1 MTKTQCTL
9 IIDVAG
15 TTQTEV
21 RSGKFD
27 SQFMRHDGLS
37 LRTIDVSRIKNPAYH
52 RPRRLPRSP
61 PLALVPVVSY
71 CSYIKM
77 LIFTD
82 TTDTKPD
89 VLILSLTKYIWSIL
103 GSGNMNWAAA
113 AARRAAMAACRCACA
128 FFIWIIL
135 CFRWWIQNVWPRA
148 NIIMTTI
155 FVQLITHCRI
165 AIRDSFFLGGG
176 AVQSTVHIMYHLFQI
191 MFGRRWDILPVTV
204 KPGPRTNKW
213 PDELDFVVHVH
224 CTCMF
229 VRCWTLVW
237 TSEAV
242 LMTRKCLKLLTNTL
256 RVSLGVS
263 KKGFRVISVKNRGD
277 SR

>member
-1 MTKTQCTL
+1 MPKGSCGIYVCTRTVYQHVNLPGRARKFSWIPIKTTAERSFCNANQLLNMTKTQCTL

-27 SQFMRHDGLS
+27 SQFMRHD
-37 LRTIDVSRIKNPAYH
+37 
-52 RPRRLPRSP
+52 
-61 PLALVPVVSY
+61 VVS
-71 CSYIKM
+71 
-77 LIFTD
+77 
-82 TTDTKPD
+82 
-89 VLILSLTKYIWSIL
+89 VLERLMNPGLRILHIIVRDGCL
-103 GSGNMNWAAA
+103 GVL
-113 AARRAAMAACRCACA
+113 R
-128 FFIWIIL
+128 
-135 CFRWWIQNVWPRA
+135 
-148 NIIMTTI
+148 
-155 FVQLITHCRI
+155 
-165 AIRDSFFLGGG
+165 RDSFFLGGG
-176 AVQSTVHIMYHLFQI
+176 AVQSLVLSTSYDLFQI

-204 KPGPRTNKW
+204 KPGPRKNKW

-224 CTCMF
+224 CMF

-277 SR
+277 TP